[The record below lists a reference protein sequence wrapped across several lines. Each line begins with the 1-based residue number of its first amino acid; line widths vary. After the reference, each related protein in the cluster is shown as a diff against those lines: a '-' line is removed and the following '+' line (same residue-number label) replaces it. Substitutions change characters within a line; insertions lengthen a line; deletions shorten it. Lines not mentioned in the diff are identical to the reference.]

1 MGIKRAIQRNS
12 QKKARIRKMASRGA
26 RRSIARRNKK

>member
-1 MGIKRAIQRNS
+1 MGIKRALLRNS

-26 RRSIARRNKK
+26 RRSKK

>member
-1 MGIKRAIQRNS
+1 MGIKRAILRNS

-26 RRSIARRNKK
+26 RRSKK